1 MIAAI
6 YQQASVLGRS
16 ERNGA
21 RFTVELWRKLV
32 DHLAVTFN
40 MESSMRRRIAENRTA
55 KLIGALP
62 FLADCDH
69 PWQTAVT
76 HVAIYYLALHEG
88 TKQFFLHTPEDDGE
102 IETRL
107 HPIMQFS
114 GGDPSVISRGM
125 DLLKLQ
131 MVAGYLR
138 DVEKDMERT
147 KYNPVA
153 AGVWQAGE
161 LIDRLR
167 ACIQAHSHS
176 EMDAIMDVEE
186 AIRSYWSA

>member
-1 MIAAI
+1 M
-6 YQQASVLGRS
+6 
-16 ERNGA
+16 
-21 RFTVELWRKLV
+21 WRKLV

-40 MESSMRRRIAENRTA
+40 MESGMRRRIAASSTA

-69 PWQTAVT
+69 PWKTSVT

-88 TKQFFLHTPEDDGE
+88 TKQFFLHTPQDDGE
-102 IETRL
+102 IEMRL
-107 HPIMQFS
+107 QPIMQFC
-114 GGDPSVISRGM
+114 GGDPSIVGRGM
-125 DLLKLQ
+125 NLLKLQ

-147 KYNPVA
+147 KYNPIA
-153 AGVWQAGE
+153 AGAWQAGE
-161 LIDRLR
+161 LIDHLR
-167 ACIQAHSHS
+167 AQIQAHPHS
-176 EMDAIMDVEE
+176 EMDAIMDAEE